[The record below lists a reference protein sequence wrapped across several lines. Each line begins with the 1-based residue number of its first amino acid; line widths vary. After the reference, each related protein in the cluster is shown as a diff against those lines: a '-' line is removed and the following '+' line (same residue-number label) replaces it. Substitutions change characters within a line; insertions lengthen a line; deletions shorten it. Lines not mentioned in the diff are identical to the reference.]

1 MVYRRTKQTKMG
13 KQFLKNG
20 EVVLVNGGYLSTTD
34 GKPVFNQE
42 FVNAQKHA
50 EYVITFAELAK
61 GKDFVGK
68 KASSLSELEAEVRKA
83 LTAKQKTFVSKP
95 TPVEKTLTRQLADEA
110 LAFMT
115 FEENSGKVDK
125 INNFLQAFT
134 ALDEFQEFGLFFED
148 GIVKLNK
155 LYTMAEVTT
164 AVTEVIDL
172 LK

>member
-1 MVYRRTKQTKMG
+1 MG

-20 EVVLVNGGYLSTTD
+20 EVELVNGGYLSNKE

-50 EYVITFAELAK
+50 EYVVTFAELAK

-68 KASSLSELEAEVRKA
+68 KADCLSQLEAEVRKA

-95 TPVEKTLTRQLADEA
+95 TPVEKTLTKQLAQEA

-125 INNFLQAFT
+125 INSFLQSFVV
-134 ALDEFQEFGLFFED
+134 LDEYETYGLFFEEN
-148 GIVKLNK
+148 IVKLNK
-155 LYTMAEVTT
+155 IYTMVEVTA